1 MDLNLDTLKREILD
15 YLGASPFAVFRSLP
29 GALDALP
36 VIAWDAETFP
46 DYRMFLE
53 AAHKAGQKLILF
65 SSQEFLDEELEEA
78 LEELEGANLE
88 REEKREFEKTIRG
101 ARRHTGSTC
110 VLELAFDYN
119 SHLYLYELRTD
130 WYEEFIETV
139 EELSA
144 FGSDDTDDFSG
155 DEHDGLGGGFY
166 SNN

>member
-15 YLGASPFAVFRSLP
+15 YLGASQFGVFRSMP

-36 VIAWDAETFP
+36 VIAWDVETFP

-53 AAHKAGQKLILF
+53 AAQKAGQKLVLL
-65 SSQEFLDEELEEA
+65 SAQEFSDEELEEA
-78 LEELEGANLE
+78 LEELENAHLT
-88 REEKREFEKTIRG
+88 RDDKREYEKTIRG
-101 ARRHTGSTC
+101 ARRHTGATC
-110 VLELAFDYN
+110 SIELAFDYN

-130 WYEEFIETV
+130 WYEEFMEAV
-139 EELSA
+139 EELST
-144 FGSDDTDDFSG
+144 FLPDGTDEFSG